1 MDVKI
6 EPSWKRIL
14 QPEFDKPY
22 FETLTQFVRN
32 EYATHTIYPPAN

>member
-6 EPSWKRIL
+6 AEDWKRIL

-22 FETLTQFVRN
+22 FEELTGFVRSDS
-32 EYATHTIYPPAN
+32 YFC